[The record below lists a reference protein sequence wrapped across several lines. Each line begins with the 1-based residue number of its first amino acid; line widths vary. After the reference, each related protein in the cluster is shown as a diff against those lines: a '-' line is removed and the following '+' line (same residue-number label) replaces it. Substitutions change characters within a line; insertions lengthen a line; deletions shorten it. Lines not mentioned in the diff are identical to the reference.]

1 MAKGDVEVE
10 VEGRK
15 LKLTNLDK
23 VLYPAPGFTKAQ
35 VIDYYT
41 RIAPVLL
48 PHLKDRPLT
57 LKRYPN
63 GVDEEYFY
71 EKNCPKHRPD
81 WLSTAKVWSFGNDR
95 WMHYCVVDDLPSLV
109 WTANL
114 ASLEL
119 HTSLSLGQKIEQPR
133 MMVYDLDPGP
143 PANIV
148 DCCQVGI
155 WLRDYFAEFGLKSFA
170 KTSGSKGLQL
180 YIPINTPVD
189 YARTKGV
196 SKGVAQLFE
205 REKRDYVV
213 SQQLKTLREGKVLID
228 WSQNDQYK
236 TTVNVYSL
244 RAREHPTVSS
254 PVTWDEVEE
263 CLAERDPMHLR
274 FTADAVLERVS
285 EMGDLFEPVLKLKQK
300 LSEKLPTTETK
311 KRAPRVGGGRQAQA
325 SRRPAR
331 AREAA
336 AE

>member
-23 VLYPAPGFTKAQ
+23 VLYPVPGFTKAQ

-48 PHLKDRPLT
+48 PHLKSRPLT

-63 GVDEEYFY
+63 GVDEEFFY
-71 EKNCPKHRPD
+71 EKNCPKHRPP
-81 WLSTAKVWSFGNDR
+81 WVSTAKVWSWGNDR
-95 WMHYCVVDDLPSLV
+95 FMDYCVVDDLPSLV
-109 WTANL
+109 WVANL

-143 PANIV
+143 PADIV

-155 WLRDYFAEFGLKSFA
+155 WLRDYFADFGLKSFA

-180 YIPINTPVD
+180 YIPLNSAVD
-189 YARTKGV
+189 YSRTKGV

-205 REKRDYVV
+205 REKPKQVV

-244 RAREHPTVSS
+244 RAREHPTVST

-263 CLAERDPMHLR
+263 CVSKRDPMHLR
-274 FTADAVLERVS
+274 FTGDAVLERVAS
-285 EMGDLFEPVLKLKQK
+285 FGDLFEPVLSLKQK
-300 LSEKLPTTETK
+300 LSAKLPTTETK
-311 KRAPRVGGGRQAQA
+311 KRTPRAGGGRSRQQGQ
-325 SRRPAR
+325 RRPA
-331 AREAA
+331 
-336 AE
+336 

>member
-1 MAKGDVEVE
+1 MAKGEVEVE
-10 VEGRK
+10 VESRK

-23 VLYPAPGFTKAQ
+23 VLYPVPGFTKAQ

-81 WLSTAKVWSFGNDR
+81 WVATAQVWSWGNDR
-95 WMHYCVVDDLPSLV
+95 WMHYCVVNDLPTLV
-109 WTANL
+109 WVANL

-143 PANIV
+143 PADIV

-155 WLRDYFAEFGLKSFA
+155 WLRDYFADFGLTSFA

-180 YIPINTPVD
+180 YVPLNAAVD
-189 YARTKGV
+189 YPRTKGV

-205 REKRDYVV
+205 REHPDHVV
-213 SQQLKTLREGKVLID
+213 SMQTKTLRAGKVLID

-236 TTVNVYSL
+236 TTINVYAL
-244 RAREHPTVSS
+244 RAREHPTVST
-254 PVTWDEVEE
+254 PVTWDEVEA
-263 CLAERDPMHLR
+263 CLAARDPMKLR
-274 FTADAVLERVS
+274 FVSDEVLARVAKL
-285 EMGDLFEPVLKLKQK
+285 GDLFEPVLKLKQK
-300 LSEKLPTTETK
+300 LSAKLPTTETK
-311 KRAPRVGGGRQAQA
+311 KKTPGVGMARAAG
-325 SRRPAR
+325 RRPAR

>member
-10 VEGRK
+10 VESRK

-23 VLYPAPGFTKAQ
+23 VLYPVPGFTKAQ

-48 PHLKDRPLT
+48 PHLKNRPLT

-63 GVDEEYFY
+63 GVDEEFFY
-71 EKNCPKHRPD
+71 EKNCPKHRPP
-81 WLSTAKVWSFGNDR
+81 WISTAKVWSWGNDR
-95 WMHYCVVDDLPSLV
+95 WMDYCVVDDLPSLV
-109 WTANL
+109 WVANL

-119 HTSLSLGQKIEQPR
+119 HTSLSLGKKIEEPR

-155 WLRDYFAEFGLKSFA
+155 WLRDYFADFGLKSFA

-180 YIPINTPVD
+180 YIPLNSAVD
-189 YARTKGV
+189 YSRTKGV
-196 SKGVAQLFE
+196 SKGVAQQFE
-205 REKRDYVV
+205 REKPKQVV

-244 RAREHPTVSS
+244 RAREHPTVST

-263 CLAERDPMHLR
+263 CLSERDPMRLR

-285 EMGDLFEPVLKLKQK
+285 SFGDLFEPVLSLKQK
-300 LSEKLPTTETK
+300 LSAKLPTTETK
-311 KRAPRVGGGRQAQA
+311 KRAPRAGGGRSRQQGQ
-325 SRRPAR
+325 RRPA
-331 AREAA
+331 
-336 AE
+336 

>member
-10 VEGRK
+10 VAGRK

-23 VLYPAPGFTKAQ
+23 VLYPVPGFTKAQ

-81 WLSTAKVWSFGNDR
+81 WVSTAQVWSWGNDR
-95 WMHYCVVDDLPSLV
+95 WMHYCVVNDLPTLV
-109 WTANL
+109 WVANL

-143 PANIV
+143 PADIV

-155 WLRDYFAEFGLKSFA
+155 WLRDYFADFGLKSFA
-170 KTSGSKGLQL
+170 KTSGSKGLQMYVPL
-180 YIPINTPVD
+180 NTAVD
-189 YARTKGV
+189 YPRTKGV

-205 REKRDYVV
+205 REHADHVV
-213 SQQLKTLREGKVLID
+213 SMQTKTLRAGKVLID

-236 TTVNVYSL
+236 TTINVYSL
-244 RAREHPTVSS
+244 RAREHATVST
-254 PVTWDEVEE
+254 PVTWDEVEA
-263 CLAERDPMHLR
+263 CLTARDPLKLR
-274 FTADAVLERVS
+274 FVSDEVLERVAKL
-285 EMGDLFEPVLKLKQK
+285 GDLFGPVLTMKQK
-300 LSEKLPTTETK
+300 LSDKLPTTETK
-311 KRAPRVGGGRQAQA
+311 KKTPRAGVPRGGGRRLA
-325 SRRPAR
+325 P